1 MEVIFWQAGLEG
13 FEQGGVAGLV
23 NLLTELEAGD
33 IETTRFTESQFD
45 ELTKALKPLS
55 SFMGV
60 AVGWILVII
69 RRQCL
74 SF

>member
-1 MEVIFWQAGLEG
+1 MDNTA
-13 FEQGGVAGLV
+13 LV

-33 IETTRFTESQFD
+33 IEATGFTESQFD
-45 ELTKALKPLS
+45 ELAKALKPLS

-69 RRQCL
+69 RRQCWQCL